1 MIVFGIILVGLAGF
15 FKAVMDKLQFHWHR
29 SIFAVNPVRYR
40 ELFWNP
46 EISWA
51 NKYEVGTNY
60 KVEKFKFSTTLLVFL
75 TDAWHLAQM
84 SMTLLLFVGIGLVGY
99 SSDSFFE
106 LILYVSSARVLY
118 GVVFELSFKHLLEY
132 NG

>member
-1 MIVFGIILVGLAGF
+1 MIVFGIVLVGLAGF

-29 SIFAVNPVRYR
+29 SVFAINPVKYR
-40 ELFWNP
+40 DIFWNP
-46 EISWA
+46 TLSWA

-99 SSDSFFE
+99 SSDSFLE
-106 LILYVSSARVLY
+106 LILYVASARVLY
-118 GVVFELSFKHLLEY
+118 GVVFEVNFFFRVQW
-132 NG
+132 